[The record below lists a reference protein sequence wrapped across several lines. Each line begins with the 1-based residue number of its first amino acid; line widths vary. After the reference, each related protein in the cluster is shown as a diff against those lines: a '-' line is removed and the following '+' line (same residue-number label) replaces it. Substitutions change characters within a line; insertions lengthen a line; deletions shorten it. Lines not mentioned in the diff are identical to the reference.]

1 MRMGMSMPAL
11 ATMTDMDILLNG
23 KPHSCPS
30 GCTVAG
36 LIEQLG
42 LIGKRLAVERN
53 HELVPRAL
61 HAQTLLLE
69 GDRVEIV
76 VAVGGG

>member
-1 MRMGMSMPAL
+1 MGMSTPTL
-11 ATMTDMDILLNG
+11 ATMAGMDILLNG
-23 KPHSCPS
+23 KPHSCPV

-42 LIGKRLAVERN
+42 LTGKRLAVERN
-53 HELVPRAL
+53 HDLVPRAL
-61 HAQTLLLE
+61 HAQTVLLE